1 MEGKEQPMPAASWS
15 LQQSVFSALTADAAL
30 TTLLGGTRIYDDVP
44 QGTQLPYLTLGQ
56 TTERDWST
64 GGDPGTDDGCEHVLT
79 LHVWSDAKGKKQTH
93 DIIGAIRSALH
104 DQPLT
109 LTGHR
114 LINLRHEF
122 SEARRNPD
130 GATIHGIARFRA
142 VTEPA

>member
-1 MEGKEQPMPAASWS
+1 MPSASFA
-15 LQQSVFSALTADAAL
+15 LQQSIFAALTADAAL
-30 TTLLGGTRIYDDVP
+30 TTLLGGARIYDDVP
-44 QGTQLPYLTLGQ
+44 QGTGLPYLTLGH

-64 GGDPGTDDGCEHVLT
+64 GGDPDTDDGREHILT

-104 DQPLT
+104 DQTLT

-114 LINLRHEF
+114 LVNLRHEF

-130 GATIHGIARFRA
+130 GETIHGLARFRA
-142 VTEPA
+142 VTEPAT